1 VPPDQAMPG
10 SSSKREQPLDILEE
24 QDEVEESEKGSEYE
38 VEEMEESEWKTPEEE
53 MEESEWKTPEEEMEE
68 QEQDEVCNPSL
79 ISYNVLRLNDMSVL
93 HVWYDELRRH
103 V

>member
-1 VPPDQAMPG
+1 VPPDQANNAW
-10 SSSKREQPLDILEE
+10 KRVQREE
-24 QDEVEESEKGSEYE
+24 ATQADVDRMEEYE
-38 VEEMEESEWKTPEEE
+38 WHQQHSEA
-53 MEESEWKTPEEEMEE
+53 MDLEMEE

>member
-1 VPPDQAMPG
+1 MPPDQAIPG

-24 QDEVEESEKGSEYE
+24 QDEVEESEKGREDE
-38 VEEMEESEWKTPEEE
+38 VEE

-68 QEQDEVCNPSL
+68 QEQYEVCNPSL